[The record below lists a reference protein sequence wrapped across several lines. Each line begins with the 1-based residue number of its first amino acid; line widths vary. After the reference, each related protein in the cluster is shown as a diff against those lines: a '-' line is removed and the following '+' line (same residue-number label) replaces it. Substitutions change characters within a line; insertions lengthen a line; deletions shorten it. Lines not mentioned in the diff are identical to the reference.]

1 MSSMRSTFVNT
12 DDPIYRVLQQHL
24 DKQSVGFPSVKSGAD
39 IRLLKRLFTSEEARL
54 ALHLTDKYEP
64 TETVAERAAGE
75 FSAEQV
81 ARLLDSMLMKGAIGW
96 KEKKRSAH
104 WCVLPL
110 VIGMYECQDGNPSPE
125 FLNDADAYMKTLKF
139 GTSFL
144 SVKPSQMRTIP
155 INKSIPVEHAVATY
169 DQVRSIVQNSPGPFV
184 VLPCI
189 CRKSH
194 AMKGN
199 ACEKTSREETCLAFG
214 DMARMV
220 LRRKHCREVTR
231 EEVLAILERN
241 EEDGL
246 ILQPANTQR
255 PEFICSCCG
264 CCCGMLSFQRRLPR
278 PVDFWSSSFFAEVDP
293 AACVHCGTCV
303 TRCQVGAI
311 AMDGPAGGAAVN
323 RDRCIGCGLCVPTC
337 PSQAV
342 RLRRVDVAV
351 VPPLDE
357 EELCDEIMANKKGAV
372 GQLQTMVKAAL
383 KMKP

>member
-1 MSSMRSTFVNT
+1 MSP
-12 DDPIYRVLQQHL
+12 DDPIYRLLQRHL
-24 DKQSVGFPSVKSGAD
+24 DKQAIGFPSVKSGAD
-39 IRLLKRLFTSEEARL
+39 IRLLKRLFTPDEAKL
-54 ALHLTDKYEP
+54 ALHLTYKP
-64 TETVAERAAGE
+64 SPIQQVIERAAPE
-75 FSAEQV
+75 FPAEQTG
-81 ARLLDSMLMKGAIGW
+81 RLLDIMLQKGAIGW
-96 KEKKRSAH
+96 KERDGVGH
-104 WCVLPL
+104 WYVLPM
-110 VIGMYECQDGNPSPE
+110 VIGMYECQDGTPSPE
-125 FLNDADAYMKTLKF
+125 FLDDARAYMKTLRF

-155 INKSIPVEHAVATY
+155 INKSISVEHHVATY
-169 DQVRSIVQNSPGPFV
+169 DQVRAIVQHSPGPFV

-220 LRRKHCREVTR
+220 LRRKHCREVSR
-231 EEVLAILERN
+231 DEVLAILERN

-246 ILQPANTQR
+246 VLQPANTQQ

-264 CCCGMLSFQRRLPR
+264 CCCGMLSFQRLLPR

-293 AACVHCGTCV
+293 VSCVHCGTCV
-303 TRCQVGAI
+303 TRCQVSAI
-311 AMDGPAGGAAVN
+311 SLSGPSGEAQVN
-323 RDRCIGCGLCVPTC
+323 LDKCIGCGLCVPTC

-342 RLRRVDVAV
+342 RLKKKDAAF

-357 EELCDEIMANKKGAV
+357 EALCDDIMANKQGAV
-372 GQLQTMVKAAL
+372 GQVQTLVKAAL